1 LSDIFFRRGP
11 NDRKPLPS
19 PGGKGRQLEILSGNK
34 GIRYVNQKPQDRT
47 VISYSESLKT
57 RNAVYCAIVL
67 EEFVKELAAL
77 TQEHSILL
85 REDEEL

>member
-1 LSDIFFRRGP
+1 MLPGP
-11 NDRKPLPS
+11 SSK
-19 PGGKGRQLEILSGNK
+19 GKQLEILSGNK
-34 GIRYVNQKPQDRT
+34 AIRYVNQKPPEKT
-47 VISYSESLKT
+47 PVSYTESVKT

-77 TQEHSILL
+77 SQEHSILL